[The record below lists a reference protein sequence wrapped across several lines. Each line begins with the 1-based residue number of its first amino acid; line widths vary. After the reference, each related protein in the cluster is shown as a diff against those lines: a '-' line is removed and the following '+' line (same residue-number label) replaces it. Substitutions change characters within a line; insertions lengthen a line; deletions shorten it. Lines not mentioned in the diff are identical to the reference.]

1 MRAVMAAWP
10 GAARDMQSLPAELA
24 QLLCAGPQ
32 SRMDTLP
39 SPHRSRAPAVCCGS
53 QTGSGLLLAQRLM
66 AKHTDC
72 CRSTPKSSHLCIS
85 PQAPYLEPKHPQ
97 ANTNPAQSVQR
108 TLVGDSSTEPSLG
121 SFQRPPKHCWLSP
134 LSPVTK
140 KLSYLMPW
148 ASCRHCKPPASLASL
163 LSASYCFEEH
173 DVNHRTNTWKNFWKY
188 CFLNWFTC
196 AGLFITI
203 YI

>member
-1 MRAVMAAWP
+1 MEM
-10 GAARDMQSLPAELA
+10 
-24 QLLCAGPQ
+24 
-32 SRMDTLP
+32 LP
-39 SPHRSRAPAVCCGS
+39 SPHCSRAPAMCCGS
-53 QTGSGLLLAQRLM
+53 QMGT
-66 AKHTDC
+66 
-72 CRSTPKSSHLCIS
+72 TPHSKAHQPLKSSHLCIS
-85 PQAPYLEPKHPQ
+85 PQAPYQEPTHPQ
-97 ANTNPAQSVQR
+97 ANTNPAQSVLR

-121 SFQRPPKHCWLSP
+121 SFQRPPKHCWLSL
-134 LSPVTK
+134 LSPITK

-173 DVNHRTNTWKNFWKY
+173 DVNHRSNTWKNFWKY

>member
-1 MRAVMAAWP
+1 MEM
-10 GAARDMQSLPAELA
+10 
-24 QLLCAGPQ
+24 
-32 SRMDTLP
+32 LP
-39 SPHRSRAPAVCCGS
+39 SPHCSRAPAMCCGP
-53 QTGSGLLLAQRLM
+53 QMGT
-66 AKHTDC
+66 
-72 CRSTPKSSHLCIS
+72 TPHSKARQPLKSSHLCIS
-85 PQAPYLEPKHPQ
+85 PQAPYQEPTHPQ
-97 ANTNPAQSVQR
+97 ANTNPAQSVLR

-121 SFQRPPKHCWLSP
+121 SFQRPPKHCWLSL
-134 LSPVTK
+134 LSPITK

-148 ASCRHCKPPASLASL
+148 ASCRRCKPPASLASL

-173 DVNHRTNTWKNFWKY
+173 DVNHRSNTWKNFWKY